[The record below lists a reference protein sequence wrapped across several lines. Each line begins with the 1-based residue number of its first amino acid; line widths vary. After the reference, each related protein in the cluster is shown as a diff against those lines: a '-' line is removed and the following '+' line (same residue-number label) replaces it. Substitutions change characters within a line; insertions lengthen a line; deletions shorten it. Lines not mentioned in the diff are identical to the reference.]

1 MKTIFDMH
9 THILPCM
16 DDGSSSSKMSME
28 MLASLWQMGV
38 RDVALTPHFYARS
51 DEPDSFL
58 YNRDKTAEHLASR
71 ISEQIQSC
79 DDTVQIPRLYLG
91 AEVAFFNAMSNVEAM
106 RKMCLS
112 GTDLLLV
119 EMPFE
124 RWTEAMGREL
134 YELIRKQNVTPVLAH
149 VDRYYSYFKDEMLDE
164 MIANGIKIQI
174 NAEGFTSL
182 FSRRRS
188 LDLLKR
194 GKIHFMGSDCHNMS
208 SRAPNIDSA
217 IFEIEKRLGEE
228 GLFGIYD
235 NSRELAERAVPIY
248 PLSGVG
254 ELK

>member
-38 RDVALTPHFYARS
+38 QDVALTPHFYARS
-51 DEPDSFL
+51 DEPDRFL
-58 YNRDKTAEHLASR
+58 YNRDKTAEHLADR
-71 ISEQIQSC
+71 ISEQIPSG

-106 RKMCLS
+106 KKMCLS

-124 RWTEAMGREL
+124 RWTRAMIEEI
-134 YELIRKQNVTPVLAH
+134 YELAHKQSVTPMLAH
-149 VDRYYSYFKDEMLDE
+149 IDRYYSYFKDETLDE
-164 MIANGIKIQI
+164 MISKGIKIQI

-182 FSRRRS
+182 FTRRRS
-188 LDLLKR
+188 LDLLIQ
-194 GKIHFMGSDCHNMS
+194 GKIHFIGSDCHNMS
-208 SRAPNIDSA
+208 SRAPNIDAA
-217 IFEIEKRLGEE
+217 IFQIEKKLGEE
-228 GLFGIYD
+228 GLSRIYD
-235 NSRELAERAVPIY
+235 NSRELAECAVPIY
-248 PLSGVG
+248 PVSCVR
-254 ELK
+254 E

>member
-16 DDGSSSSKMSME
+16 DDGSFSSKMSME

-71 ISEQIQSC
+71 ISEQIQSG
-79 DDTVQIPRLYLG
+79 DDTVRIPRMYLG

-124 RWTEAMGREL
+124 RWTRAMIEEIFEL
-134 YELIRKQNVTPVLAH
+134 RRKQSVTPMLAH
-149 VDRYYSYFKDEMLDE
+149 IDRYYSYFKDEMLDE
-164 MIANGIKIQI
+164 MISKGIKIQI

-194 GKIHFMGSDCHNMS
+194 GKIHFMGSDCHNMT

-228 GLFGIYD
+228 GLFGIYY
-235 NSRELAERAVPIY
+235 NSRELEERAVPIY
-248 PLSGVG
+248 PVSCVR

>member
-16 DDGSSSSKMSME
+16 DDGSTSSKMSIE
-28 MLASLWQMGV
+28 MLTSLWQMGV
-38 RDVALTPHFYARS
+38 RDVALTSHFYARS

-58 YNRDKTAEHLASR
+58 FNRDKTAEHLAGR
-71 ISEQIQSC
+71 ISEQTSSG
-79 DDTVQIPRLYLG
+79 DSFLQIPRLYLG

-106 RKMCLS
+106 KEMCLS

-124 RWTEAMGREL
+124 RWTRAMIEEI
-134 YELIRKQNVTPVLAH
+134 YELARKQSVTPMLAH
-149 VDRYYSYFKDEMLDE
+149 IDRYYSYFKDEMLDE
-164 MIANGIKIQI
+164 MISKGVKIQI
-174 NAEGFTSL
+174 NAEGFTDI

-194 GKIHFMGSDCHNMS
+194 GKIHFIGSDCHNMT
-208 SRAPNIDSA
+208 SRAPNIDAA
-217 IFEIEKRLGEE
+217 IFQIEKKLGEE
-228 GLFGIYD
+228 GLSRIYD

-254 ELK
+254 ESK